1 MKKSTKNILSI
12 VAVVVIIAAFW
23 IPIAV
28 LGLTPSLGLDL
39 KGGVSL
45 VFEAQGKT
53 VDSGKLDKAVEIIRK
68 RIDRLGVT
76 EPEITTQGGRDIAV
90 QLPGIKDVKR
100 AIEIVGQ
107 TAQLQFRI
115 VNGQKTEAD
124 ILKDPKLKND
134 PAWKVSTGDQL
145 QESQPIVL
153 PLTEDKEKQILQ
165 LSETKMTG
173 DAIKSARVETDTTTG
188 NPKIT
193 FTLTSTGS
201 KTFSDLTTANVN
213 KRLAIVLDYNVESAP
228 TIQSAITTGNGEITG
243 TFTDKEANNISI
255 VLNTGALP
263 FNLKIIDEQ
272 VVTATLGRDS
282 LQKGLIAGLIG
293 LAVVALFL
301 LLFYRALGIVA
312 CLGLMVTGS
321 LLLGLITVLGSTYSL
336 TLAGIAGIIVAIG
349 IAADSSI
356 VYFERLKEEVK
367 QGRTLRT
374 TAERSYKSAFR
385 TIVAADLVS
394 FGAAAILW
402 IFAIGSVRGFAFT
415 LGLATLF
422 DVFTSYFFTRPLV
435 GLLANWDYMG
445 RPGVMGVR
453 MPQEKPTKV
462 QGDAS

>member
-1 MKKSTKNILSI
+1 MKKSTKNIISI
-12 VAVVVIIAAFW
+12 AAVLIIIAAFW
-23 IPIAV
+23 IPIAT

-53 VDSGKLDKAVEIIRK
+53 IDSGKLDKAVEKIRS
-68 RIDRLGVT
+68 RVDRLGVS

-90 QLPGIKDVKR
+90 QLPGIKDVER
-100 AIEIVGQ
+100 AKQIVGQ

-115 VNGQKTEAD
+115 VSAQKAEAD
-124 ILKDPKLKND
+124 IQKDPKLKDD

-145 QESQPIVL
+145 KPNQPIVL

-165 LSETKMTG
+165 LSETKMSG
-173 DAIKSARVETDTTTG
+173 DSIKSARVEVDNTSG
-188 NPKIT
+188 NSKIT
-193 FTLTSTGS
+193 FKLTPAGT
-201 KTFSDLTTANVN
+201 KTFADLTTANVN

-228 TIQSAITTGNGEITG
+228 TIQQAITDGSGEITG

-263 FNLKIIDEQ
+263 LELKLINEQ

-282 LQKGLIAGLIG
+282 LNKGLLAGLVG
-293 LAVVALFL
+293 LAIVALFL
-301 LLFYRALGIVA
+301 ILFYHALGLVA
-312 CLGLMVTGS
+312 CMSLGVFGL
-321 LLLGLITVLGSTYSL
+321 LLLGLITALGSTYSI
-336 TLAGIAGIIVAIG
+336 TLAGVAGIIVSIG

-356 VYFERLKEEVK
+356 VYFERLKEEVA
-367 QGRTLRT
+367 QGRTLRA

-385 TIVAADLVS
+385 TIIAADTVS

-402 IFAIGSVRGFAFT
+402 VFAIGSVRGFAFT

-435 GLLANWDYMG
+435 GLLANWEAMG
-445 RPGVMGVR
+445 RPGWMGIR
-453 MPQEKPTKV
+453 LTRDKPAR
-462 QGDAS
+462 GEAS

>member
-1 MKKSTKNILSI
+1 
-12 VAVVVIIAAFW
+12 
-23 IPIAV
+23 
-28 LGLTPSLGLDL
+28 
-39 KGGVSL
+39 
-45 VFEAQGKT
+45 
-53 VDSGKLDKAVEIIRK
+53 
-68 RIDRLGVT
+68 
-76 EPEITTQGGRDIAV
+76 
-90 QLPGIKDVKR
+90 
-100 AIEIVGQ
+100 
-107 TAQLQFRI
+107 
-115 VNGQKTEAD
+115 
-124 ILKDPKLKND
+124 
-134 PAWKVSTGDQL
+134 
-145 QESQPIVL
+145 VL